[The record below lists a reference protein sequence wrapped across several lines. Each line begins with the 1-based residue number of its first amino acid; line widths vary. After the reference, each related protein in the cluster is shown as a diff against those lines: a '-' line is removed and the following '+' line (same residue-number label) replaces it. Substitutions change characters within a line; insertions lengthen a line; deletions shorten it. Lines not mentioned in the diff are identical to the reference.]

1 MLTTECPKDAASN
14 AADDDDMVYN
24 LIVIKCG
31 CIFSHRRRRLL
42 IKFLLKVL
50 VSEFSVAH
58 QTATSVL
65 CHAVVVAYLGLGG
78 K

>member
-14 AADDDDMVYN
+14 TADDDDMVYN
-24 LIVIKCG
+24 LIVIVLLKCG
-31 CIFSHRRRRLL
+31 CIFSHRHRRLL

-65 CHAVVVAYLGLGG
+65 YLQLCTMY
-78 K
+78 